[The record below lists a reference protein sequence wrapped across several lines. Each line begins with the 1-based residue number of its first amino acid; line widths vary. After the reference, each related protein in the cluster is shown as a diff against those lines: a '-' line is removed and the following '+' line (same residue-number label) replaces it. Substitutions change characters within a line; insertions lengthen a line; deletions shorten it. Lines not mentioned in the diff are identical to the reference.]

1 MRFGASRQSRAG
13 SLLGSFGAWLFLKL
27 NLETKLVMAPSVLA
41 GVLATALA
49 LALVL
54 GFWGSWRALGAKAA
68 PFLRNE

>member
-1 MRFGASRQSRAG
+1 MNALIIARKEIHQAIRNR
-13 SLLGSFGAWLFLKL
+13 W
-27 NLETKLVMAPSVLA
+27 VLA
-41 GVLATALA
+41 STLLLAGLALSLA

>member
-1 MRFGASRQSRAG
+1 MASGRVLVVDDDPSITK
-13 SLLGSFGAWLFLKL
+13 FLKL
-27 NLETKLVMAPSVLA
+27 NLETQLVIAPADVP
-41 GVLATALA
+41 GVLALALV

>member
-1 MRFGASRQSRAG
+1 M
-13 SLLGSFGAWLFLKL
+13 
-27 NLETKLVMAPSVLA
+27 VAPSVVA
-41 GVLATALA
+41 GVLALALA

>member
-1 MRFGASRQSRAG
+1 
-13 SLLGSFGAWLFLKL
+13 
-27 NLETKLVMAPSVLA
+27 VLA
-41 GVLATALA
+41 GVLALSLV